1 MKTAFQHRRMRWVET
16 LRILA
21 MYPFV
26 LFLLM
31 VFVITVAGCISE
43 QVYDSENIHRIM
55 IVAFNDTCSCYKFI
69 LGASLVWIFCVKKL
83 SHRLDIKIFDLHELR
98 PEICSQKQMFRLLEL
113 YNTIKAICI
122 TAGIKTPKIY
132 IDGNR
137 KINAYTSGTKRSGY
151 NITLTIGAIEKLS
164 SQEMKAIV
172 AHEVGH
178 ILNNDVV
185 NQMLVDEAGT
195 FIKNLGT
202 LIMGMGGANDDSGLS
217 ALIHFPLYISCQVLG
232 MILIGFSTIISLLF
246 SLAVSR
252 KLEYRADATGC
263 ILTKDV
269 NGMIKILS
277 AIYVDYYDNKGMKAH
292 NFTNV
297 AKINTY
303 RKADGLQVEFSIP
316 KISNSIFDTHP
327 SVTNRIDALRNMI

>member
-1 MKTAFQHRRMRWVET
+1 
-16 LRILA
+16 
-21 MYPFV
+21 
-26 LFLLM
+26 
-31 VFVITVAGCISE
+31 
-43 QVYDSENIHRIM
+43 
-55 IVAFNDTCSCYKFI
+55 
-69 LGASLVWIFCVKKL
+69 
-83 SHRLDIKIFDLHELR
+83 
-98 PEICSQKQMFRLLEL
+98 
-113 YNTIKAICI
+113 
-122 TAGIKTPKIY
+122 
-132 IDGNR
+132 
-137 KINAYTSGTKRSGY
+137 
-151 NITLTIGAIEKLS
+151 
-164 SQEMKAIV
+164 
-172 AHEVGH
+172 
-178 ILNNDVV
+178 
-185 NQMLVDEAGT
+185 
-195 FIKNLGT
+195 
-202 LIMGMGGANDDSGLS
+202 
-217 ALIHFPLYISCQVLG
+217 

-269 NGMIKILS
+269 NGMIKMLS